1 MEFLEKDLEQIICE
15 ADNDLL
21 QEKGLYVNGIKK
33 RQLRIGNY
41 RIADIVMFNRT
52 YDYDFTDNK
61 YIPYL
66 EITILELKKEKVGIG
81 AFLQSLK
88 YCKGIKTF
96 FELKKPNIK
105 FKMNIVLASKEV
117 DKNGDFIF
125 LTDLISNDSY
135 GFINNIDLYSF
146 KYDINGIIFK
156 KECEY
161 NLIHKGF

>member
-1 MEFLEKDLEQIICE
+1 
-15 ADNDLL
+15 
-21 QEKGLYVNGIKK
+21 
-33 RQLRIGNY
+33 
-41 RIADIVMFNRT
+41 
-52 YDYDFTDNK
+52 
-61 YIPYL
+61 
-66 EITILELKKEKVGIG
+66 
-81 AFLQSLK
+81 
-88 YCKGIKTF
+88 
-96 FELKKPNIK
+96 
-105 FKMNIVLASKEV
+105 MNIVLASKEV